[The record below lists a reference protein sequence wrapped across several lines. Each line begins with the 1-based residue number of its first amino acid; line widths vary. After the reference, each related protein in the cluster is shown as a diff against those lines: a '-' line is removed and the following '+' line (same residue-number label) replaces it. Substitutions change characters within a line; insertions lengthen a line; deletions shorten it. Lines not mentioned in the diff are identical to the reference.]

1 MFTKFVIAVFFYR
14 LSFTA
19 LAADPKYY
27 LSLTAAVDGSLY
39 HQNVSTFT
47 NVVPILGFSFSANA
61 SRDIAT
67 GASTGKNIYTPVTL
81 YKEMDISSPLLMRI
95 LTTNE
100 VFQATVFAMESASD
114 GHLQTTFAWKLTNG
128 ALDSVSYTAGASTLV
143 ETIAMIF
150 QKMEIDATAG
160 GTTIVTSFNAQAPIV

>member
-1 MFTKFVIAVFFYR
+1 V
-14 LSFTA
+14 
-19 LAADPKYY
+19 
-27 LSLTAAVDGSLY
+27 SLTAAVDGSLY

-100 VFQATVFAMESASD
+100 VFQATVFAVESASGMLCNRDFVLFLTTFCLAD

-160 GTTIVTSFNAQAPIV
+160 GTTIVTSFNAHAPIV